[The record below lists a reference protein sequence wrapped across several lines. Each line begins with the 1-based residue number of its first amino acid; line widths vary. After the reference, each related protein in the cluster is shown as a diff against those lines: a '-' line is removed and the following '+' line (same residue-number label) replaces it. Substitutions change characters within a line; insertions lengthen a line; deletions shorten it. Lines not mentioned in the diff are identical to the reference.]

1 MEIRNNLLGNMG
13 DDSVFLMERDDS
25 PDGRPDTENEGH
37 KPDVKSVKADMTV
50 VGVDKW
56 GKCARLYGSQ

>member
-1 MEIRNNLLGNMG
+1 MG